1 MCLQDL
7 TKYTFIVLSVVCNME
22 LYFNLPFSLKQ
33 MNIVDTPGTNVIL
46 QRQQRLTEEFVPRA
60 DLLLFVIS
68 ADRPLTESE
77 VAFLRYTQQWK
88 KKVVFLLN
96 KSDLY
101 QNASE
106 LKEAISFIK
115 ENARKF
121 LNTEDVLLYPVSARS
136 ALEAK
141 LLSFSNTGIDGR
153 EPSASESHWKVSNF
167 SEFEKFLYSFLDGS
181 TRMGMERMKLKLETP
196 IAIAER
202 LLSAC
207 ETLVK
212 EDCQKAFQDLKF
224 VTELVDSVQDYA
236 TKMENESIY
245 WRRKTL
251 SLIDMAK
258 SHVLELIKS
267 TLQLSNLGLATS
279 YMFKG
284 EKSAAVP
291 ATLRI
296 QNDIIGPALLDAQ
309 VS

>member
-1 MCLQDL
+1 
-7 TKYTFIVLSVVCNME
+7 
-22 LYFNLPFSLKQ
+22 

-251 SLIDMAK
+251 SLVWFWHSCLCMHTRAFRN
-258 SHVLELIKS
+258 ELL
-267 TLQLSNLGLATS
+267 TLLNIMS
-279 YMFKG
+279 
-284 EKSAAVP
+284 
-291 ATLRI
+291 
-296 QNDIIGPALLDAQ
+296 
-309 VS
+309 